1 MQRERKRNLRLL
13 RIVLKGPRAQF
24 KNDEDREKGKKGR
37 KNHKKFMKLLVD
49 TLTETDLSQV
59 VRSIGRG
66 GRKGNTSTYRFNSR
80 DLGFLHSFLIA
91 PFSFALFIYFYIFY
105 QKIIINITNPLI
117 SVPFLS
123 KIGFKAIAH

>member
-13 RIVLKGPRAQF
+13 RIVLKGPRAQC

-59 VRSIGRG
+59 VQSIERG

-91 PFSFALFIYFYIFY
+91 LHSPSLFLYIFIYNLP
-105 QKIIINITNPLI
+105 KNNNKHHKSINFCSFFVENW
-117 SVPFLS
+117 V
-123 KIGFKAIAH
+123 